1 MSPRAKADF
10 QPERR
15 MIEINSSVNNQM
27 DICCVKRPTHLEYQK
42 HGKDGERKKP
52 DPDFKD

>member
-15 MIEINSSVNNQM
+15 MIEINSSVNNQV

-42 HGKDGERKKP
+42 HGKDGERK
-52 DPDFKD
+52 